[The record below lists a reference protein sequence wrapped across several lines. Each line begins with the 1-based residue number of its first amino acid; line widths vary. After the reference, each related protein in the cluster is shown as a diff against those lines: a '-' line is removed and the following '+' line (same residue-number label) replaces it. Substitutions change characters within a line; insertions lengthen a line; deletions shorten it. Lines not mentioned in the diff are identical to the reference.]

1 MKIFVTGA
9 SGYVGNKLVHSLT
22 SEGHIVHAL
31 VRSLSAE
38 QLLRGSE
45 IKLFK
50 GDLLDKKSISVAME
64 GCTHV
69 YHTAAISKLWVK
81 KPETFY
87 EQNVAGTEN
96 VLQAAM
102 RNEIQKLV
110 YTSSCGVWSAS
121 KNHLFTE
128 NDPRVSSFDN
138 DYDLSKYLAERLVRR
153 YSQKGLNAVI
163 VNPAR
168 IYGPGLNRNS
178 SGVNRF
184 VDMLLRSRINL
195 LPWRLEASSSYS
207 FIDDVVN
214 GHILAMEKGA
224 SGERYILG
232 GENISYRRFIEL
244 FQIISGTRKIALRI
258 PSWMLRSWGFIEMM
272 RGKFSDHDPLLVP
285 AMVRRFNLDKTF
297 DCSKAVKQLGYV
309 ITPFELGLQRTIEH
323 LQKMRTWKIQNR
335 LIH

>member
-9 SGYVGNKLVHSLT
+9 SGYVGNKLVHTLV
-22 SEGHIVHAL
+22 SEGHTVHAL
-31 VRSLSAE
+31 VRTLSSE
-38 QLLRGSE
+38 QFLHGSA

-50 GDLLDKKSISVAME
+50 GDLLDKKSISVAMQ

-87 EQNVAGTEN
+87 EQNVGGTEN
-96 VLQAAM
+96 VLDAAIK
-102 RNEIQKLV
+102 NEIQKLV

-138 DYDLSKYLAERLVRR
+138 DYDLSKYLAERLVRS
-153 YSQKGLNAVI
+153 YCQKGLYAVI
-163 VNPAR
+163 VNPPR
-168 IYGPGLNRNS
+168 IYGPGITRNS

-184 VDMLLRSRINL
+184 VQMLLRSRINL
-195 LPWRLEASSSYS
+195 LPWCVNARLNYS

-214 GHILAMEKGA
+214 GHILAMDKGA
-224 SGERYILG
+224 AGERYILG
-232 GENISYRRFIEL
+232 GENISYRRFIDL
-244 FQIISGTRKIALRI
+244 FQKISGTRKIVIRL
-258 PSWMLRSWGFIEMM
+258 PSWVLTSWGFIEVM
-272 RGKFSDHDPLLVP
+272 RAKFSDHEPLLTP
-285 AMVRRFNLDKTF
+285 GMVRRFNLDKTF

-309 ITPFELGLQRTIEH
+309 ITPFELGLQRTIDH
-323 LQKMRTWKIQNR
+323 LKN
-335 LIH
+335 L